1 MKIIATFLLSL
12 TLHLTLGWAWT
23 LAAGLAGGF
32 WAVRRG
38 WLVGLLGVGLGWA
51 ALVGYNAVVAGP
63 AVRQMTTTVGGLL
76 GNLPGF
82 AVVIATVLIGA
93 VLGALGGAAGTQL
106 AFFFGAARRRRPKV
120 TT

>member
-1 MKIIATFLLSL
+1 MKIALTFALSL
-12 TLHLTLGWAWT
+12 VLHLTLGWAWT
-23 LAAGLAGGF
+23 LGAGFAGGF
-32 WAVRRG
+32 WAARRG

-63 AVRQMTTTVGGLL
+63 TVRRMATAVGGLL

-93 VLGALGGAAGTQL
+93 LLGALGGAAGTQL
-106 AFFFGAARRRRPKV
+106 AVLSGAARRRRPEAG
-120 TT
+120 